1 MDAFPTDTAALA
13 APIAA
18 TAPVAAAPVVAA
30 APQVAP
36 QMPQNSGGSG
46 IMDVLKN
53 LNWLEVGFGIL
64 GTAALYYT
72 IYYYKYNIT
81 LSNTFRNEM
90 QNKLDEVTIKMQD
103 ISSVLD
109 SKNNTASQQP
119 QVFV

>member
-1 MDAFPTDTAALA
+1 MDAFPTDTAA
-13 APIAA
+13 
-18 TAPVAAAPVVAA
+18 PVAPATPVAAPVVAA
-30 APQVAP
+30 PQVAPAAP

-109 SKNNTASQQP
+109 SKNNNTASQP
-119 QVFV
+119 QVFM

>member
-1 MDAFPTDTAALA
+1 MDAFPTDTAAPVALA
-13 APIAA
+13 
-18 TAPVAAAPVVAA
+18 TPVAAAPVVAA
-30 APQVAP
+30 APQAPAVAP
-36 QMPQNSGGSG
+36 QMPQSSGGGG

-109 SKNNTASQQP
+109 SKNNNTASQP
-119 QVFV
+119 QVFM

>member
-1 MDAFPTDTAALA
+1 MDAFPTDTAAPA

-119 QVFV
+119 QVFI

>member
-1 MDAFPTDTAALA
+1 MDAFPTDTAA
-13 APIAA
+13 PIAPA

-36 QMPQNSGGSG
+36 QMPQNQNSGGGG

>member
-1 MDAFPTDTAALA
+1 MDAFPTDTAAPAVAPA
-13 APIAA
+13 APV
-18 TAPVAAAPVVAA
+18 PAAAPMAA
-30 APQVAP
+30 APVAP
-36 QMPQNSGGSG
+36 QMPQSSGSGGG

-109 SKNNTASQQP
+109 SKNNNTASQP